1 MYRKFYSTI
10 LTSRIKINY
19 NHYIIIDND
28 LNICRLMNLSKTNQR
43 MKVLKFG
50 GSSVA
55 TAENCIKVKNIV
67 SKNHKTF
74 KQVVVVSAFGGVT
87 DDLERCIVLASQRNK
102 DYLKVLE
109 ILKNRHLNVIAQL
122 GLSKNLICSISDK
135 FDEIAEILQGVY
147 LLEDISEKVRSI
159 VMGSGEL
166 FSAAIVCE
174 FFKNEGMNAVYYDS
188 RKYIK
193 TQNGKGVYLDTEQ
206 TNKNLE
212 FLKNDNFDVAVF
224 PGFIASGR
232 KGEMTLL
239 GRGGSDYT
247 ASILAA
253 GLGCSELEIWT
264 DVSGMYTADPR
275 FVSQATPIKRM
286 SFQEA
291 MELSHFGAKVIY
303 PPTLIPVVQ
312 NQIDVRIKNTF
323 APDEEGTLISKTPGD
338 LRSVVR
344 GLSSVNDINLFTL
357 SGNGVIGISGFAS
370 RFFTSL
376 ARYKINVVLITQASS
391 EHSISVGIHKDDTEQ
406 AVEAL
411 QDEFEMEIRMN
422 LVNEPSV
429 EEDLSIV
436 AVVGE
441 DMGFTPGISGKVFSV
456 LGKNGVNIRAMAQGG
471 NEMNLTFMVRTKDIR
486 KVLNVIHEVFFD
498 STYKKVNLYLVGVG
512 NVGGKLLEFIKNQFE
527 YLQKEKGLQ
536 LIIRAVSNSRKMYFA
551 EDENLLHCWNEK
563 LQHSEQEADIQKFIN
578 QMEQSNLRNR
588 IFVDITASATVSKV
602 YEQILN
608 STTAIVACNKIAAS
622 SDYENYRRIKAAAK
636 KHNVEFMFESNV
648 GAGLPVINTISNL
661 VNTGDEIVAID
672 AVVSGSL
679 NFIMNEFNKGKTFAQ
694 AVKMA
699 MEQGFTEPDPK
710 IDLSGMD
717 VLRKLLILSR
727 EAGYHLEEKDV
738 EHQPMI
744 PESCLKGSC
753 AEELLQNLIEQ
764 NDYFEA
770 WRDNMEKK
778 NIRYRYIAS
787 FADGKAKVSL
797 QEVSAEH
804 PFYDIHGKDNVISLK
819 TKWYNDQPLIIK
831 GAGAGAE
838 VTASGIFGD
847 IIRISRN

>member
-1 MYRKFYSTI
+1 
-10 LTSRIKINY
+10 
-19 NHYIIIDND
+19 
-28 LNICRLMNLSKTNQR
+28 

-55 TAENCIKVKNIV
+55 NSESCNRVKEIV
-67 SKNHKTF
+67 KKNHKSC
-74 KQVVVVSAFGGVT
+74 KQVVVVSALGGVT
-87 DDLERCIVLASQRNK
+87 DELEQCISLASQRNK
-102 DYLKVLE
+102 KYE
-109 ILKNRHLNVIAQL
+109 TILKAQRERHLDLIQQL
-122 GLSKNLICSISDK
+122 GVSVELIEKVNTKFEEIS
-135 FDEIAEILQGVY
+135 EILQGVF
-147 LLEDISEKVRSI
+147 LLEDISEKARNTVL
-159 VMGSGEL
+159 GTGEL
-166 FSAAIVCE
+166 LSSAVISE
-174 FFKNEGMNAVYYDS
+174 FFRESGMNTVCFDS
-188 RKYIK
+188 RKFIK
-193 TQNGKGVYLDTEQ
+193 TQNGKGVYLNAKQ

-212 FLKNDNFDVAVF
+212 EIKDLDFEVAVF
-224 PGFIASGR
+224 PGFIASGQ

-253 GLGCSELEIWT
+253 GLKCSELEIWT
-264 DVSGMYTADPR
+264 DVSGMFTADPR
-275 FVSQATPIKRM
+275 FVSQASPIKRM

-323 APDEEGTLISKTPGD
+323 APDDEGTLISKTPGED
-338 LRSVVR
+338 RSVVR
-344 GLSSVNDINLFTL
+344 GLSSVNHINLFTL
-357 SGNGVIGISGFAS
+357 SGSGVIGISGFAS

-376 ARYKINVVLITQASS
+376 AQSKINVVLITQASS

-406 AVEAL
+406 AVEVL
-411 QDEFEMEIRMN
+411 RDEFEMEINMN
-422 LVNEPSV
+422 LVNEPEV

-471 NEMNLTFMVRTKDIR
+471 NEMNLTFMVPTRDIK
-486 KVLNVIHEVFFD
+486 KVLNVIHEEFFD
-498 STYKKVNLYLVGVG
+498 STYKKVNLYIAGVG
-512 NVGGKLLEFIKNQFE
+512 NVGGKLLEFIKNQYE
-527 YLQKEKGLQ
+527 HLLEEKGLQ
-536 LIIRAVSNSRKMYFA
+536 LIVRAVTNSRKMYFA
-551 EDENLLHCWNEK
+551 EDEKLLLNWEK
-563 LQHSEQEADIQKFIN
+563 KLNNSEVKADLHEFVRL
-578 QMEQSNLRNR
+578 MDQSNLRNR
-588 IFVDITASATVSKV
+588 IFVDITASDKVSEV
-602 YEQILN
+602 YEKILN
-608 STTAIVACNKIAAS
+608 STVAIVACNKIAAS
-622 SDYENYRRIKAAAK
+622 SDYNYYKNIKAAAK

-648 GAGLPVINTISNL
+648 GAGLPVISTINSL
-661 VNTGDEIVAID
+661 VNTGDEIVGID

-679 NFIMNEFNKGKTFAQ
+679 NFIMNEFNKGCSFVE

-727 EAGYHLEEKDV
+727 EAGYHLEESEV

-744 PESCLKGSC
+744 PESCLQGSS
-753 AEELLQNLIEQ
+753 AEDLLKDLEANNE
-764 NDYFEA
+764 YFEA
-770 WRDNMEKK
+770 WRKVMEEK

-787 FADGKAKVSL
+787 FKNGKANVSL
-797 QEVSAEH
+797 KEVSPDH
-804 PFYDIHGKDNVISLK
+804 PFYDIHGKDNVISLN
-819 TKWYNDQPLIIK
+819 TKWYDDQPLIIK

>member
-1 MYRKFYSTI
+1 
-10 LTSRIKINY
+10 
-19 NHYIIIDND
+19 
-28 LNICRLMNLSKTNQR
+28 

-55 TAENCIKVKNIV
+55 NAESCNRVREIVK
-67 SKNHKTF
+67 KNHKSR
-74 KQVVVVSAFGGVT
+74 KQVVVVSALGGVT
-87 DDLERCIVLASQRNK
+87 DELERCIGLAGQRNK
-102 DYLKVLE
+102 EYENVLMA
-109 ILKNRHLNVIAQL
+109 IKARHLNMIQELELAAEHGEKV
-122 GLSKNLICSISDK
+122 NRK
-135 FDEIAEILQGVY
+135 FDEISEVLQGVY
-147 LLEDISEKVRSI
+147 LLEDISEKARNTVL
-159 VMGSGEL
+159 GTGEL
-166 FSAAIVCE
+166 LSSEMISE
-174 FFKNEGMNAVYYDS
+174 FFSNSGMNTVCYDS
-188 RKYIK
+188 RDFIK
-193 TQNGKGVYLDTEQ
+193 TQNGKGVYLNAKQ
-206 TNKNLE
+206 TNQNLQKVKSSE
-212 FLKNDNFDVAVF
+212 FDIAVF
-224 PGFIASGR
+224 PGFIASGQ

-253 GLGCSELEIWT
+253 GLECSQLEIWT

-275 FVSQATPIKRM
+275 FVSQASPIKRM

-323 APDEEGTLISKTPGD
+323 APEEEGTLISKTPGEE
-338 LRSVVR
+338 RSVVR
-344 GLSSVNDINLFTL
+344 GLSSVNNINLFTL

-376 ARYKINVVLITQASS
+376 AQSKINVVLITQASS
-391 EHSISVGIHKDDTEQ
+391 EHSISVGIHRDDTEQ

-411 QDEFEMEIRMN
+411 RDEFEMEISMN
-422 LVNEPSV
+422 LVNEPAV
-429 EEDLSIV
+429 EENLSIV

-471 NEMNLTFMVRTKDIR
+471 NEMNLTFMVPTRDIK
-486 KVLNVIHEVFFD
+486 KVLNVIHEEFFD
-498 STYKKVNLYLVGVG
+498 STYKKVNLYIAGVG
-512 NVGGKLLEFIKNQFE
+512 NVGGKLLEFIKNQYE
-527 YLQKEKGLQ
+527 HLLEEKGLQ
-536 LIIRAVSNSRKMYFA
+536 LIVRAVTNSRKMYFA
-551 EDENLLHCWNEK
+551 EDEDLLQDWENK
-563 LQHSEQEADIQKFIN
+563 LKQSDTKADLKEFVRL
-578 QMEQSNLRNR
+578 MDQSNLRNR
-588 IFVDITASATVSKV
+588 IFVDITASEQVSEV
-602 YEQILN
+602 YESILN
-608 STTAIVACNKIAAS
+608 STVAIVACNKIAAS
-622 SDYENYRRIKAAAK
+622 SNYDNYKSIKAAAK

-648 GAGLPVINTISNL
+648 GAGLPVISTINSL
-661 VNTGDEIVAID
+661 VNTGDEIVGID

-679 NFIMNEFNKGKTFAQ
+679 NFIMNEFNKGRSFVE
-694 AVKMA
+694 AVRMA

-727 EAGYHLEEKDV
+727 EAGYHLEEDEV

-744 PESCLKGSC
+744 PESCLQGSS
-753 AEELLQNLIEQ
+753 AEDLLKDLEAN
-764 NDYFEA
+764 NDHFEA
-770 WRDNMEKK
+770 WRKVMKEK

-787 FADGKAKVSL
+787 FKDGRANVSL
-797 QEVSAEH
+797 KEVSPDH
-804 PFYDIHGKDNVISLK
+804 PFYDIHGKDNVISLS
-819 TKWYNDQPLIIK
+819 TKWYDDQPLIIK

>member
-1 MYRKFYSTI
+1 
-10 LTSRIKINY
+10 
-19 NHYIIIDND
+19 
-28 LNICRLMNLSKTNQR
+28 

-55 TAENCIKVKNIV
+55 NAESCNRVKEIV
-67 SKNHKTF
+67 KKNQKSC

-87 DDLERCIVLASQRNK
+87 DELERCITLASKRDK
-102 DYLKVLE
+102 EYKEVLE
-109 ILKNRHLNVIAQL
+109 RLKQRHQDMIQKLGVSGNLNEKINA
-122 GLSKNLICSISDK
+122 KFEEIS
-135 FDEIAEILQGVY
+135 ELLQGVY
-147 LLEDISEKVRSI
+147 LLEDISEKVRS
-159 VMGSGEL
+159 VVLGSGEL
-166 FSAAIVCE
+166 LSSAILSE
-174 FFKNEGMNAVYYDS
+174 FFKNDGLQTVYFDS
-188 RKYIK
+188 REYIK
-193 TQNGKGVYLDTEQ
+193 TQNGKGVYLNAEQ
-206 TNKNLE
+206 TNLNLE
-212 FLKNDNFDVAVF
+212 SIKKKEFEVALF
-224 PGFIASGR
+224 PGFVASGA
-232 KGEMTLL
+232 KGEMTIL

-275 FVSQATPIKRM
+275 FVSQALPIKRM

-291 MELSHFGAKVIY
+291 IELSHFGAKVIY

-323 APDEEGTLISKTPGD
+323 EPDDEGTLISKTPGEV
-338 LRSVVR
+338 RSVVR
-344 GLSSVNDINLFTL
+344 GLSSINDINLFTL
-357 SGNGVIGISGFAS
+357 SGSGVMGISGFAS

-376 ARYKINVVLITQASS
+376 AKNKINVVLITQASS
-391 EHSISVGIHKDDTEQ
+391 EHSISVGIHKDDAEL

-411 QDEFEMEIRMN
+411 CEEFEMEIRMN

-429 EEDLSIV
+429 EENLSIV
-436 AVVGE
+436 AIVGE

-471 NEMNLTFMVRTKDIR
+471 NEMNLTFMVRTKDIK
-486 KVLNVIHEVFFD
+486 KVLNVIHEEFFD
-498 STYKKVNLYLVGVG
+498 TTYKKVNLYIAGVG
-512 NVGGKLLEFIKNQFE
+512 NVGGKLLEFIKNQYE
-527 YLQKEKGLQ
+527 HLLEEKGLQ
-536 LIIRAVSNSRKMYFA
+536 LIVRAVTNSRKMFFA
-551 EDENLLHCWNEK
+551 EDESLLENWEDK
-563 LQHSEQEADIQKFIN
+563 LDKYGVQADLQEFVRLMD
-578 QMEQSNLRNR
+578 QSNLRNR
-588 IFVDITASATVSKV
+588 IFVDITASDKVSEV

-608 STTAIVACNKIAAS
+608 STVAIVACNKIAAS
-622 SDYENYRRIKAAAK
+622 SDYENYSKIKAAAK

-648 GAGLPVINTISNL
+648 GAGLPVISTINSL
-661 VNTGDEIVAID
+661 VNTGDEIVGID

-679 NFIMNEFNKGKTFAQ
+679 NFIMNEFNKGRSFVE

-727 EAGYHLEEKDV
+727 EAGYQLEENEV

-744 PESCLKGSC
+744 PESCLQGNS
-753 AEELLQNLIEQ
+753 AEELLTALEAN

-770 WRDNMEKK
+770 WREVMKEK
-778 NIRYRYIAS
+778 NVRFRYIAS
-787 FADGKAKVSL
+787 FKDGKANVSL
-797 QEVSAEH
+797 KEVSPDH
-804 PFYDIHGKDNVISLK
+804 PFYDIHGKDNVISLN
-819 TKWYNDQPLIIK
+819 TKWYDDQPLIIK

>member
-1 MYRKFYSTI
+1 
-10 LTSRIKINY
+10 
-19 NHYIIIDND
+19 
-28 LNICRLMNLSKTNQR
+28 

-55 TAENCIKVKNIV
+55 NSESCNRVKEIV
-67 SKNHKTF
+67 KKNHKSC
-74 KQVVVVSAFGGVT
+74 KQVVVVSALGGVT
-87 DDLERCIVLASQRNK
+87 DELEQCISLASQRNK
-102 DYLKVLE
+102 KYE
-109 ILKNRHLNVIAQL
+109 TILKTQRERHLDLIQQL
-122 GLSKNLICSISDK
+122 GVSVELIEKVNTKFEEIS
-135 FDEIAEILQGVY
+135 EILQGVF
-147 LLEDISEKVRSI
+147 LLEDISEKARNTVL
-159 VMGSGEL
+159 GTGEL
-166 FSAAIVCE
+166 LSSAVISE
-174 FFKNEGMNAVYYDS
+174 FFRESGMNTVCFDS
-188 RKYIK
+188 RKFIK
-193 TQNGKGVYLDTEQ
+193 TQNGKGVYLNAKQ

-212 FLKNDNFDVAVF
+212 EIKDLDFEVAVF
-224 PGFIASGR
+224 PGFIASGQ

-253 GLGCSELEIWT
+253 GLKCSELEIWT
-264 DVSGMYTADPR
+264 DVSGMFTADPR
-275 FVSQATPIKRM
+275 FVSQASPIKRM

-323 APDEEGTLISKTPGD
+323 APDDEGTLISKTPGED
-338 LRSVVR
+338 RSVVR
-344 GLSSVNDINLFTL
+344 GLSSVNHINLFTL
-357 SGNGVIGISGFAS
+357 SGSGVIGISGFAS

-376 ARYKINVVLITQASS
+376 AQSKINVVLITQASS

-406 AVEAL
+406 AVEVL
-411 QDEFEMEIRMN
+411 RDEFEMEINMN
-422 LVNEPSV
+422 LVNEPEV

-471 NEMNLTFMVRTKDIR
+471 NEMNLTFMVPTRDIK
-486 KVLNVIHEVFFD
+486 KVLNVIHEEFFD
-498 STYKKVNLYLVGVG
+498 STYKKVNLYIAGVG
-512 NVGGKLLEFIKNQFE
+512 NVGGKLLEFIKNQYE
-527 YLQKEKGLQ
+527 HLLEEKGLQ
-536 LIIRAVSNSRKMYFA
+536 LIVRAVTNSRKMYFA
-551 EDENLLHCWNEK
+551 EDEKLLLNWEK
-563 LQHSEQEADIQKFIN
+563 KLNNSEVKADLHEFVRL
-578 QMEQSNLRNR
+578 MDQSNLRNR
-588 IFVDITASATVSKV
+588 IFVDITASDKVSEV
-602 YEQILN
+602 YEKILN
-608 STTAIVACNKIAAS
+608 STVAIVACNKIAAS
-622 SDYENYRRIKAAAK
+622 SDYNYYKNIKAAAK

-648 GAGLPVINTISNL
+648 GAGLPVISTINSL
-661 VNTGDEIVAID
+661 VNTGDEIVGID

-679 NFIMNEFNKGKTFAQ
+679 NFIMNEFNKGCSFVE

-727 EAGYHLEEKDV
+727 EAGYHLEESEV

-744 PESCLKGSC
+744 PESCLQGSS
-753 AEELLQNLIEQ
+753 AEDLLKDLEANNE
-764 NDYFEA
+764 YFEA
-770 WRDNMEKK
+770 WRKVMEEK

-787 FADGKAKVSL
+787 FKNGKANVSL
-797 QEVSAEH
+797 KEVSPDH
-804 PFYDIHGKDNVISLK
+804 PFYDIHGKDNVISLN
-819 TKWYNDQPLIIK
+819 TKWYDDQPLIIK

>member
-1 MYRKFYSTI
+1 
-10 LTSRIKINY
+10 
-19 NHYIIIDND
+19 
-28 LNICRLMNLSKTNQR
+28 

-55 TAENCIKVKNIV
+55 NSESCNRVKEIV
-67 SKNHKTF
+67 KKNHKSC
-74 KQVVVVSAFGGVT
+74 KQVVVVSALGGVT
-87 DDLERCIVLASQRNK
+87 DELEQCISLASQRNK
-102 DYLKVLE
+102 KYE
-109 ILKNRHLNVIAQL
+109 TILKAQRERHLDLIQQL
-122 GLSKNLICSISDK
+122 GVSVELIEKVNTKFEEIS
-135 FDEIAEILQGVY
+135 EILQGVF
-147 LLEDISEKVRSI
+147 LLEDISEKARNTVL
-159 VMGSGEL
+159 GTGEL
-166 FSAAIVCE
+166 LSSAVISE
-174 FFKNEGMNAVYYDS
+174 FFRESGMNTVCFDS
-188 RKYIK
+188 RKFIK
-193 TQNGKGVYLDTEQ
+193 TQNGKGVYLNAKQ

-212 FLKNDNFDVAVF
+212 EIKDLDFEVAVF
-224 PGFIASGR
+224 PGFIASGQ

-253 GLGCSELEIWT
+253 GLKCSELEIWT
-264 DVSGMYTADPR
+264 DVSGMFTADPR
-275 FVSQATPIKRM
+275 FVSQASPIKRM

-323 APDEEGTLISKTPGD
+323 APDDEGTLISKTPGEE
-338 LRSVVR
+338 RSVVR
-344 GLSSVNDINLFTL
+344 GLSSVNHINLFTL
-357 SGNGVIGISGFAS
+357 SGSGVIGISGFAS

-376 ARYKINVVLITQASS
+376 AQSKINVVLITQASS

-406 AVEAL
+406 AVEVL
-411 QDEFEMEIRMN
+411 RDEFEMEINMN
-422 LVNEPSV
+422 LVNEPEV

-471 NEMNLTFMVRTKDIR
+471 NEMNLTFMVPTRDIK
-486 KVLNVIHEVFFD
+486 KVLNVIHEEFFD
-498 STYKKVNLYLVGVG
+498 STYKKVNLYIAGVG
-512 NVGGKLLEFIKNQFE
+512 NVGGKLLEFIKNQYE
-527 YLQKEKGLQ
+527 HLLEEKGLQ
-536 LIIRAVSNSRKMYFA
+536 LIVRAVTNSRKMYFA
-551 EDENLLHCWNEK
+551 EDEKLLLNWEK
-563 LQHSEQEADIQKFIN
+563 KLNNSEVKADLHEFVRL
-578 QMEQSNLRNR
+578 MDQSNLRNR
-588 IFVDITASATVSKV
+588 IFVDITASDKVSEV
-602 YEQILN
+602 YEKILN
-608 STTAIVACNKIAAS
+608 STVAIVACNKIAAS
-622 SDYENYRRIKAAAK
+622 SDYNYYKNIKAAAK

-648 GAGLPVINTISNL
+648 GAGLPVISTINSL
-661 VNTGDEIVAID
+661 VNTGDEIVGID

-679 NFIMNEFNKGKTFAQ
+679 NFIMNEFNKGCSFVE

-727 EAGYHLEEKDV
+727 EAGYHLEESEV

-744 PESCLKGSC
+744 PESCLQGSS
-753 AEELLQNLIEQ
+753 AEDLLKDLEANNE
-764 NDYFEA
+764 YFEA
-770 WRDNMEKK
+770 WRKVMEEK

-787 FADGKAKVSL
+787 FKNGKANVSL
-797 QEVSAEH
+797 KEVSPDH
-804 PFYDIHGKDNVISLK
+804 PFYDIHGKDNVISLN
-819 TKWYNDQPLIIK
+819 TKWYDDQPLIIK

>member
-1 MYRKFYSTI
+1 
-10 LTSRIKINY
+10 
-19 NHYIIIDND
+19 
-28 LNICRLMNLSKTNQR
+28 

-55 TAENCIKVKNIV
+55 NAESCHRVKEIV
-67 SKNHKTF
+67 KKNQESC

-87 DDLERCIVLASQRNK
+87 DELERCIKMAS
-102 DYLKVLE
+102 
-109 ILKNRHLNVIAQL
+109 LKNKEYEMVVDDVHQRHQSMIQQL
-122 GLSKNLICSISDK
+122 GLNSKLNEKLYAKFAEISDL
-135 FDEIAEILQGVY
+135 LQGVY
-147 LLEDISEKVRSI
+147 LLEDISEKVRNT
-159 VMGSGEL
+159 VLGAGEL
-166 FSAAIVCE
+166 MSSMILAE
-174 FFKNEGMNAVYYDS
+174 FFKEAGLKTEYFDS

-193 TQNGKGVYLDTEQ
+193 TQNGKGVYLNAEQ
-206 TNKNLE
+206 TNAKLNE
-212 FLKNDNFDVAVF
+212 LKQQQFEVALF
-224 PGFIASGR
+224 PGFIASGQ

-275 FVSQATPIKRM
+275 FVSQAAPINRM

-323 APDEEGTLISKTPGD
+323 APDDQGTLISKTPGEE
-338 LRSVVR
+338 RSVVR
-344 GLSSVNDINLFTL
+344 GLSSVNEINLFTL
-357 SGNGVIGISGFAS
+357 SGSGVIGISGFAS
-370 RFFTSL
+370 RFFTVL
-376 ARYKINVVLITQASS
+376 AQNKINVVLITQASS
-391 EHSISVGIHKDDTEQ
+391 EHSISVGIHKDDTEH

-411 QDEFEMEIRMN
+411 KNEFEMEIRMN
-422 LVNEPSV
+422 LVNKPAV
-429 EEDLSIV
+429 EENLSIV
-436 AVVGE
+436 AIVGE

-471 NEMNLTFMVRTKDIR
+471 NEMNLTFMVRTKDIK
-486 KVLNVIHEVFFD
+486 KVLNVIHEEFFD
-498 STYKKVNLYLVGVG
+498 STYKKVNLYIAGLG
-512 NVGGKLLEFIKNQFE
+512 NVGGKLLEFIKNQYE
-527 YLQKEKGLQ
+527 HLLEEKGLQ
-536 LIIRAVSNSRKMYFA
+536 LIIRAVTNSRKMYFA
-551 EDENLLHCWNEK
+551 QNEGLLENWEEK
-563 LQHSEQEADIQKFIN
+563 LNSEGIKADLQEFVKLMD
-578 QMEQSNLRNR
+578 QSNLRNR
-588 IFVDITASATVSKV
+588 IFVDITASEQVSEV

-608 STTAIVACNKIAAS
+608 STVAIVACNKIAAS
-622 SDYENYRRIKAAAK
+622 SEFENYKTIKATAK

-648 GAGLPVINTISNL
+648 GAGLPVISTINSL
-661 VNTGDEIVAID
+661 VNTGDEIIGID

-679 NFIMNEFNKGKTFAQ
+679 NFIMNEFNKGKSLAE
-694 AVKMA
+694 AVRMA
-699 MEQGFTEPDPK
+699 IEQGFTEPDPK

-727 EAGYHLEEKDV
+727 EAGYQLEEKEV

-744 PESCLKGSC
+744 PESCLQANT
-753 AEELLQNLIEQ
+753 AEDLLKDLEAN
-764 NDYFEA
+764 NDHFEA
-770 WRDNMEKK
+770 WRKVMKEK

-787 FADGKAKVSL
+787 FIDGKANVSL
-797 QEVSAEH
+797 KEVSPDH

-819 TKWYNDQPLIIK
+819 TKWYDDQPLIIK

-847 IIRISRN
+847 IIRVSRN